1 MFQGGGAGKLCASP
15 QDVRQSNKFDSEV
28 PETDL
33 AKGNHSS
40 VHTMVVLVFLNYKSK
55 VDDG

>member
-1 MFQGGGAGKLCASP
+1 MFQGGGAGKLSVSH
-15 QDVRQSNKFDSEV
+15 QDVRQSNKFDTEV

-40 VHTMVVLVFLNYKSK
+40 VHTMVVFVFLNYKS
-55 VDDG
+55 